1 MKVSFH
7 KNFEKKYIKLRP
19 VEKERFKERRD
30 LFLSDSFN
38 PILNNHALSGKYTGY
53 RSINVGGDLRIIY
66 KFLDNDSV
74 LFAVIEKH
82 SNLYK

>member
-7 KNFEKKYIKLRP
+7 KNSEKKYIKLRP
-19 VEKERFKERRD
+19 AEKERFKQRRD
-30 LFLSDSFN
+30 LFLNDPFD

-66 KFLDNDSV
+66 KFLDSDSV

>member
-1 MKVSFH
+1 MKVSFN

-19 VEKERFKERRD
+19 AEKECFKERRD
-30 LFLSDSFN
+30 LFLSDPFH

-53 RSINVGGDLRIIY
+53 RNINVGGDLRIIY